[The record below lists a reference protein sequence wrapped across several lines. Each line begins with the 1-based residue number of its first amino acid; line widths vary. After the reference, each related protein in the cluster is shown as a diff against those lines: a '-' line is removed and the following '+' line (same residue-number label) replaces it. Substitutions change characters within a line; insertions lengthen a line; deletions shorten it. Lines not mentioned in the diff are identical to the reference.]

1 MVGDNWKL
9 AKALVRA
16 KIEAPLA
23 EDFWKG
29 GGHAWK
35 SRKSMPEI
43 CFPEQIDWYQLLDG
57 PMKSKMAAFSVEIEL
72 SPVPSQC

>member
-1 MVGDNWKL
+1 VVGDNWKL

-29 GGHAWK
+29 GACL
-35 SRKSMPEI
+35 EI
-43 CFPEQIDWYQLLDG
+43 KEINARNLFSWTNRLVLIIGWSHEVEDG
-57 PMKSKMAAFSVEIEL
+57 CIFSGD
-72 SPVPSQC
+72 

>member
-1 MVGDNWKL
+1 LVIKFSLREVVGDNWKL

-29 GGHAWK
+29 GVMLGNQGNQCQK
-35 SRKSMPEI
+35 SVFLNK
-43 CFPEQIDWYQLLDG
+43 
-57 PMKSKMAAFSVEIEL
+57 
-72 SPVPSQC
+72 